1 MASIATPPQH
11 DACLLGWW
19 MSAREDVPQALRWSF
34 DSLVLLVT
42 WDLWKERNRRTFDR
56 RSATPSELG
65 AAILEE
71 AAAWIGAGY
80 GSLALLTGLV
90 A

>member
-1 MASIATPPQH
+1 
-11 DACLLGWW
+11 

-34 DSLVLLVT
+34 DSLVLLIT
-42 WDLWKERNRRTFDR
+42 WDLWKERNRCTFDR
-56 RSATPSELG
+56 RSTTPSEVT

-71 AAAWIGAGY
+71 AAAWIGASY